1 LNRRYKVAILGGG
14 PAGSLTA
21 VFLCKARPE
30 LAEDIL
36 LLEAKHMPREKICG
50 GGVAGRIVNRLES
63 LGISLEKI
71 PAAKVKGMS
80 LVYGERR
87 VGSLFCGSDAH
98 VIRRSAFDALL
109 LESAEECGVEVRT
122 GVPVKGA
129 YRERGGI
136 TLIGSDG
143 RHYHARILVGADGVN
158 GKSRTWFGLPARHE
172 KRLLLQSDLRR
183 MESDDP
189 AHSTLIMDYSAVKYG
204 ISGYVW
210 VFPSVNEEGEP
221 VFNVGITGLPYRK
234 GATSTLKA
242 VFKEVMRN
250 HPYVHGL
257 TPGEFRYKPYPERV
271 FSPLQANSGERVIFV
286 GEQLGVDPMT
296 GEGLGICA
304 DSAACAAEEILHALD
319 SGDYSCKGYPRRLLR
334 SGFFPLYTAGR
345 IFTEFLAPRRFPLL
359 LSLIADVDGDAREY
373 IINHYCEIF
382 SGATEPGSLYSPR
395 LLKEILN
402 GIRQTARPGGH
413 APP

>member
-1 LNRRYKVAILGGG
+1 MNRRYKVAILGGG

-21 VFLCKARPE
+21 AFLCKARPE
-30 LAEDIL
+30 LAKDIL

-50 GGVAGRIVNRLES
+50 GGVAGRIVERLGS

-71 PAAKVKGMS
+71 PAVKVKGMS
-80 LVYGERR
+80 LVYGEHK
-87 VGSLFCGSDAH
+87 VGSPFHGNDAH

-136 TLIGSDG
+136 TLIGGDG
-143 RHYHARILVGADGVN
+143 HHYHARILVGADGVN
-158 GKSRTWFGLPARHE
+158 GKSRTWLGLPARHHR
-172 KRLLLQSDLRR
+172 RLLLQTDLRR
-183 MESDDP
+183 VESDHP
-189 AHSTLIMDYSAVKYG
+189 SHSTLIMDYSAVKYG
-204 ISGYVW
+204 IPGYVW
-210 VFPSVNEEGEP
+210 VFPSVDVEGEP

-242 VFKEVMRN
+242 VFKEVMGN

-257 TPGEFRYKPYPERV
+257 TPAEFKYNPYPERV
-271 FSPLQANSGERVIFV
+271 FSPFQANAGERVIFV

-334 SGFFPLYTAGR
+334 SGFFPLYIAGR
-345 IFTEFLAPRRFPLL
+345 IFTEFLTPRRFPLL
-359 LSLIADVDGDAREY
+359 LSLIADLDGEARGY
-373 IINHYCEIF
+373 ILNHYCQIF
-382 SGATEPGSLYSPR
+382 SGATEPRSLYSSR
-395 LLKEILN
+395 LLNEVLN
-402 GIRQTARPGGH
+402 GIRQWDRALSRT
-413 APP
+413 